1 MVTVAVR
8 VRVEDWLGEEC
19 LRKEHSS
26 KIQGALGLGLART
39 AVGVRAGVRNL
50 RKEHSSKSD
59 WSSRESSFVGETLGG
74 DLVGLGYG
82 QGRGEEEGREGVGVG
97 VGKRARARVDAMYG
111 AVNQQC
117 SHE

>member
-1 MVTVAVR
+1 MLCR
-8 VRVEDWLGEEC
+8 LY
-19 LRKEHSS
+19 
-26 KIQGALGLGLART
+26 
-39 AVGVRAGVRNL
+39 L

-74 DLVGLGYG
+74 DLVGFGYS
-82 QGRGEEEGREGVGVG
+82 QGRGAEEGREGVEVGVG

>member
-1 MVTVAVR
+1 MAKTGLHKRA
-8 VRVEDWLGEEC
+8 
-19 LRKEHSS
+19 
-26 KIQGALGLGLART
+26 GLGMGLLCRLY
-39 AVGVRAGVRNL
+39 L